1 MYKTPQ
7 TTWQIEKQFI
17 NFLMWESCK
26 KLTEKKNAKL
36 NHFYLQEAVKPDC
49 EDIQKMYL
57 RDVQMYY
64 H

>member
-1 MYKTPQ
+1 MANRKT
-7 TTWQIEKQFI
+7 IYQFL
-17 NFLMWESCK
+17 NVGVLQK
-26 KLTEKKNAKL
+26 TNRKKNAKL